1 MPVSL
6 VRSRAMISRAIG
18 RHAWEETADGALLQ
32 EDGVILALGT
42 YADLKAR
49 HPGVPVIGTGDE
61 ILVPGFV
68 NGHHHIGLTPVQLGS
83 PDMPLELWFITRMVI
98 RNLDLYLDTLY
109 SAFEMIASGITTVQ
123 HIHGWMPGTFNEV
136 EARSEQVIRA
146 YEDIGMRVSYCYA
159 VRDQNRLVYQADQ
172 EFIAGLP
179 PALQDP
185 MKRWFERFKMNLDDS
200 MGLFASL
207 RRKHQNKR
215 RVKIQLAP
223 ANLHWCS
230 DRALALLS
238 DASKTHGVPMHMHL
252 LETPLQK
259 EYARRRGGGTA
270 VEYIDRFGM
279 LGPHMTLGHGVWLSE
294 KDIDRLA
301 DTGTCVCHNC
311 SSNFRLRSGVAAL
324 NHFEAKGITTAIGL
338 DEAGINDDRDMLQE
352 MRMVLRAHRVPGMD
366 DEVPTVAQV
375 FRMATDGGA
384 RTTGY
389 ADTIGTLAPG
399 KAADLVLL
407 DWNRIAYPYL
417 DEETP
422 LLDAVLQRA
431 KSDAV
436 KLVMCDGE
444 IIYRNG
450 HFTRVDRDSALKALH
465 DDLQKALSDDEV
477 ERRQLS
483 KALLPHVKNFYRDY
497 FDPQKHAPFYRQS
510 SRV

>member
-1 MPVSL
+1 
-6 VRSRAMISRAIG
+6 
-18 RHAWEETADGALLQ
+18 
-32 EDGVILALGT
+32 
-42 YADLKAR
+42 
-49 HPGVPVIGTGDE
+49 
-61 ILVPGFV
+61 
-68 NGHHHIGLTPVQLGS
+68 
-83 PDMPLELWFITRMVI
+83 
-98 RNLDLYLDTLY
+98 
-109 SAFEMIASGITTVQ
+109 
-123 HIHGWMPGTFNEV
+123 
-136 EARSEQVIRA
+136 
-146 YEDIGMRVSYCYA
+146 
-159 VRDQNRLVYQADQ
+159 
-172 EFIAGLP
+172 
-179 PALQDP
+179 
-185 MKRWFERFKMNLDDS
+185 MKRWFERFKMSLDDS

-207 RRKHQNKR
+207 HRKHQNKR

-230 DRALALLS
+230 DRALELLS
-238 DASKTHGVPMHMHL
+238 DTSKKYGVPMHMHL

-279 LGPHMTLGHGVWLSE
+279 LGPHMTLGHGVWLDE

-301 DTGTCVCHNC
+301 ETGTCVCHNC

-324 NHFEAKGITTAIGL
+324 NHFEAKGINTAIGL

-352 MRMVLRAHRVPGMD
+352 MRMVLRAHRVPGMGD
-366 DEVPTVAQV
+366 DVPTMAQV

-389 ADTIGTLAPG
+389 AGSIGTLAPG
-399 KAADLVLL
+399 KAADLVLI

-422 LLDAVLQRA
+422 LLDAVIQRA
-431 KSDAV
+431 KADAV

-477 ERRQLS
+477 ERRKLS
-483 KALLPHVKNFYRDY
+483 KALLPHVKNFYRAY
-497 FDPQKHAPFYRQS
+497 FDPQTHAPFYRQS
-510 SRV
+510 SRT